1 MEITVMDYQTATI
14 RTIKGCPDEWETEQ
28 IESYL
33 YDTLGYRSSDIYYMC
48 GDNISYTEESYVP
61 QPEKPTPYKKWAE
74 IREKHPDCL
83 LLFRVGDYY
92 ECYNEDAVKAA
103 EILGTPLINR
113 HTEKLNKMTG
123 FPNYSLDKYLPK
135 LIRAGQRIAIC
146 DQLTTPQK

>member
-1 MEITVMDYQTATI
+1 MEITVMDYQTGTI

-28 IESYL
+28 IENYL

-48 GDNISYTEESYVP
+48 GDVISHTEDTYVP
-61 QPEKPTPYKKWAE
+61 QPEKPTSYKKWTE
-74 IREKHPDCL
+74 IKEKHPDCL

-103 EILGTPLINR
+103 EILGTPLVNR
-113 HTEKLNKMTG
+113 HTKELNKMTG
-123 FPNYSLDKYLPK
+123 FPNYSLDEYLPK
-135 LIRAGQRIAIC
+135 LIRASQRIAIC